1 MCDDMS
7 MCDDR
12 LNGQWGS
19 MWNDFNLPV
28 WALTTLQVLTLIN
41 IQYIVDYDK
50 TWFTFFFG
58 MNM

>member
-7 MCDDR
+7 MCDDM

-50 TWFTFFFG
+50 TWFTLFFG